1 MMKNSNA
8 QIGYGEATKGSM
20 EKIISVLKKYG
31 VDNKSSHFVDIGSG
45 FGKPTFHVAIMTRA
59 NCYGLE
65 LVPARVDYC
74 I

>member
-1 MMKNSNA
+1 
-8 QIGYGEATKGSM
+8 M

-65 LVPARVDYC
+65 LVPARVNYC